1 MRYER
6 AIAISRRH
14 EELLAL
20 VRSGSYSS
28 PALAKKLGVSEPT
41 VYRDIL
47 FLKRQGHPIE
57 SVRLSANWAY
67 QLVSKQNPNRRH
79 TGGRRK

>member
-1 MRYER
+1 MRYAR
-6 AIAISRRH
+6 GIAISRRH

-20 VRSGSYSS
+20 VKSGSYSS
-28 PALAKKLGVSEPT
+28 PALAKILSVSEPT

-47 FLKRQGHPIE
+47 FLKRQGYRIE

-67 QLVSKQNPNRRH
+67 QLPANQISNRKLQ
-79 TGGRRK
+79 GGRH